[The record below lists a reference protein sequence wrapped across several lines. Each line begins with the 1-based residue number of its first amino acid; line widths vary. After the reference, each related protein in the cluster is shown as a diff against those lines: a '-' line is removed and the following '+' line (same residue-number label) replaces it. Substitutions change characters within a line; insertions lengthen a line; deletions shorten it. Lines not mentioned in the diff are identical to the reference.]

1 MCLLLKTMPN
11 QQEALKQCLEAGLD
25 IDNEHPT
32 LLLLRAQTLSNK
44 TLSMKYAK
52 QALNAAQDRDWSTK
66 AISAFI
72 QRL

>member
-11 QQEALKQCLEAGLD
+11 EQEDLKQCLESGLN

-32 LLLLRAQTLSNK
+32 LLLLKAQVLTNK

-72 QRL
+72 QSL